1 MSTTNVSPKG
11 KAVNPTTEEPSNI
24 VPFEASRFLGAE
36 ASARKVNLE
45 AEEHKQL
52 YRHSVDR
59 EGQRKPPSLPILFA
73 RRTTECVDRL
83 WACQATSG
91 TGEIVHHWNGTYWQA
106 ISDAEGV
113 GVASDWIDRNADFA
127 GSPKLAK
134 DCWDMASLRLRQK
147 TPCQPKPSG
156 PSCRWQTATWKSFPA
171 VSMCSLL
178 IPPWA

>member
-1 MSTTNVSPKG
+1 
-11 KAVNPTTEEPSNI
+11 